1 MTAIPSPLL
10 TDLYQLTM
18 IAAYVDSGKADDT
31 ATFDLFIR
39 RYPKDWGYLIANGVE
54 EAIDIATGL
63 RFGDEDIAYL
73 RGTGLFQERHLDY
86 FKSFRFTGDIAAVAE
101 GSVIAA
107 NTPLLRI
114 TAPRAQAQLL
124 ETILLDTIGYQT
136 MIATKASRTVDAAQG
151 KRVVEFGLR
160 RAQGQEA
167 GLKGSR
173 AAYLGGCAATS
184 NVQAGKEYGIPIT
197 GTHAHSFV
205 MSFGTEEEAFRAYV
219 RTFPNQTTLLVDT
232 YDTHAG
238 VRTAIAVGKE
248 LERAGKR
255 LGAVRLDSGDLEQLA
270 RDARTELDDAEM
282 QYVRIIASGDLN
294 EHKVADLVERGAPI
308 DAFGVGTELI
318 TGKPDAALSAVYKL
332 AEDPDGAK
340 LKLAQ
345 GKRTWPGK
353 KQVWRVLDQDGRFL
367 RDVLALEG
375 ETVLGGVPLLET
387 VVKDGERRYAART
400 LGRARTLARESRTA
414 LPEECR
420 QVKNPRPYEMRPSV
434 GLTRLADTLARE
446 HEPTQEACTPQ
457 ERLASTIDRWKE
469 VAV

>member
-1 MTAIPSPLL
+1 MTHTPSPLL

-18 IAAYVDSGKADDT
+18 IAAYVDSGKDQEES
-31 ATFDLFIR
+31 TFDLFIR
-39 RYPKDWGYLIANGVE
+39 RYPKEWGYLIANGVE
-54 EAIDIATGL
+54 EAIDIATDL

-73 RGTGLFQERHLDY
+73 RSTGLFQERHLDY

-107 NTPLLRI
+107 NTPVLRI

-173 AAYLGGCAATS
+173 AAYLGGCSATS

-219 RTFPNQTTLLVDT
+219 HTFPGQTTLLVDT

-270 RDARTELDDAEM
+270 RDARKELDDAGM
-282 QYVRIIASGDLN
+282 TYVKIIVSGDLN
-294 EHKVADLVERGAPI
+294 EYKIADLVERGAPI
-308 DAFGVGTELI
+308 DAYGVGTELI

-332 AEDPDGAK
+332 AEDPGGAK

-353 KQVWRVLDQDGRFL
+353 KQVWRVRDKDGRFSH
-367 RDVLALEG
+367 DVLALEG
-375 ETVLGGVPLLET
+375 EAVAGGTPLLET
-387 VVKDGERRYAART
+387 MVRGGERTHSARP
-400 LGRARTLARESRTA
+400 LEWARALAHESRAA
-414 LPEECR
+414 LPDECR
-420 QVKNPRPYEMRPSV
+420 RIRNPQPYEMRPSA
-434 GLTRLADTLARE
+434 GLAQLADTLARE
-446 HEPTQEACTPQ
+446 HELTQEARTPQ
-457 ERLASTIDRWKE
+457 ERLASIIERWKE
-469 VAV
+469 VAA